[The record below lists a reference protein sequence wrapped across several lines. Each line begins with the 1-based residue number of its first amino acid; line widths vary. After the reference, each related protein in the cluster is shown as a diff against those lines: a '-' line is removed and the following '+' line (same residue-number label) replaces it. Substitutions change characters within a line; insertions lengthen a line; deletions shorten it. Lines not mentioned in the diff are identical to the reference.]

1 MTLVTVSIII
11 AAWIF
16 ILYNIAALSIFGIP
30 KSLSMTYYLYKDLTP
45 KGNLKALFPFMMY
58 IVVAFMMPAWITM
71 SEGSNWQFLSFLAP
85 ASILFVGTA
94 PAFKSSDLENTVHQV
109 SAYLA
114 AAFSIA
120 WICLVTP
127 FWWIVLIWLGVIA
140 LCSIMTSSYKSGLIY
155 WLEMVAVCATFTAT
169 IVYSI

>member
-11 AAWIF
+11 ATLIF
-16 ILYNIAALSIFGIP
+16 VVYNIPTLIAFNVP
-30 KSLSMTYYLYKDLTP
+30 KSLSMTYYLWQELNSKM
-45 KGNLKALFPFMMY
+45 KFAFPLMMY
-58 IVVAFMMPAWITM
+58 LVVAFMMPAWITM
-71 SEGSNWQFLSFLAP
+71 SEGSTWQFLSFLAP

-94 PAFKSSDLENTVHQV
+94 PAFKSSDLENAVHQV

-140 LCSIMTSSYKSGLIY
+140 LCSIITSSYKSGLIY
-155 WLEMVAVCATFTAT
+155 WLEMVAFGATFTAT
-169 IVYSI
+169 IAYSI

>member
-1 MTLVTVSIII
+1 MTLVTISIII
-11 AAWIF
+11 ATLIF
-16 ILYNIAALSIFGIP
+16 VVYNIPTLIAFNVP
-30 KSLSMTYYLYKDLTP
+30 KSLSMTYYLWQELNSKM
-45 KGNLKALFPFMMY
+45 KFAFPLMMY
-58 IVVAFMMPAWITM
+58 LVVAFMMPAWITM
-71 SEGSNWQFLSFLAP
+71 SEGSTWQFLSFLAP

-94 PAFKSSDLENTVHQV
+94 PAFKSSYLENAVHQV

-140 LCSIMTSSYKSGLIY
+140 LCSIITSSYKSGLIY
-155 WLEMVAVCATFTAT
+155 WLEMVAFGATFTAT
-169 IVYSI
+169 IAYSI